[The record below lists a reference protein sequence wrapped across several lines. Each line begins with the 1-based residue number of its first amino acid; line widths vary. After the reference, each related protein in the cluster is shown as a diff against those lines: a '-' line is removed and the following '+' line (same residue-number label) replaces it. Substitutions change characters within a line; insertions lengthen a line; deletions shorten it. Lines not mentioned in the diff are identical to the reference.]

1 MSRFV
6 SPDLSRLPAPDALE
20 ALDFE
25 ALVAAR
31 LATLKTRAEAR
42 SFPYDVET
50 LESDPLVI
58 DQQTGAVHELMVRSR
73 VNDAVRAVL
82 LVTATGPQLDHIAA
96 TYYGISRLVVTPAT
110 GNQPAV
116 MEADADFRAR
126 IALAVEA
133 WSTAGPEGAY
143 IFHALEAD
151 GNVLDVAVYSEE
163 DEAVYANSTPVLAP
177 EVLVVVLSRVGNG
190 APSSELLARVL
201 TDLSAREV
209 RPIGDKV
216 VVEPATVVPYAVS
229 ATLKVRAG
237 ADASLLVDEARSRVE
252 AYVAAR
258 RRVGAIVQRLGL
270 GAALKVTDVEE
281 IVLSSPATDID
292 PGSKGAGHCTGI
304 TITADA
310 AEDSWR

>member
-6 SPDLSRLPAPDALE
+6 SPDLSRLPAPSALE

-31 LATLKTRAEAR
+31 LATLVERAEAR
-42 SFPYDVET
+42 SFPFDVET
-50 LESDPLVI
+50 LESDPLVV
-58 DQQTGAVHELMVRSR
+58 DQQTRAVHELTVRSR

-82 LVTATGPQLDHIAA
+82 LVTATGAQLDHIAA
-96 TYYGISRLVVTPAT
+96 TYYGISRLVLTPAT
-110 GNQPAV
+110 GNTPAV
-116 MEADADFRAR
+116 MEADADFRVR

-151 GNVLDVAVYSEE
+151 GTVLDVAVYSEE
-163 DEAVYANSTPVLAP
+163 DGALYSDDTPVLAP
-177 EVLVVVLSRVGNG
+177 EVLVIVLSRVGNG
-190 APSSELLARVL
+190 AASSELLARVL

-216 VVEPATVVPYAVS
+216 VVEPATILPYAVS

-237 ADASLLVDEARSRVE
+237 ADASLLVAEARSRVE
-252 AYVAAR
+252 AYVTTR

-281 IVLSSPATDID
+281 IVLSSPAADVD
-292 PGSKGAGHCTGI
+292 PGSKGAGYCTAI
-304 TITADA
+304 TITAEA

>member
-6 SPDLSRLPAPDALE
+6 SPDLSRLPAPSALE

-25 ALVAAR
+25 ALVTAR
-31 LATLKTRAEAR
+31 LATLKTRADAR
-42 SFPYDVET
+42 GFAYDVET
-50 LESDPLVI
+50 LESDPLVV
-58 DQQTGAVHELMVRSR
+58 DQQTGAVHELTVRSR

-82 LVTATGPQLDHIAA
+82 LVTATSAQLDHIAA
-96 TYYGISRLVVTPAT
+96 TYYGISRLVVAPAA

-163 DEAVYANSTPVLAP
+163 DGAVYADSTAVLAP

-190 APSSELLARVL
+190 APTEPLLAKVFA
-201 TDLSAREV
+201 DLSTRDRRPPPARRSRSPR
-209 RPIGDKV
+209 RPSPSAQPRGQAAARWRRPGGGPPHRLS
-216 VVEPATVVPYAVS
+216 PATAP
-229 ATLKVRAG
+229 R
-237 ADASLLVDEARSRVE
+237 RR
-252 AYVAAR
+252 AAR
-258 RRVGAIVQRLGL
+258 RPPRPAPSASRRPHR
-270 GAALKVTDVEE
+270 ARW
-281 IVLSSPATDID
+281 SPARRR
-292 PGSKGAGHCTGI
+292 PCRRS
-304 TITADA
+304 A
-310 AEDSWR
+310 APRAPRGR

>member
-6 SPDLSRLPAPDALE
+6 APDLSRLPAPSALE

-25 ALVAAR
+25 ALVTAR
-31 LATLKTRAEAR
+31 LGTLKTRAEAR
-42 SFPYDVET
+42 GFPYDVET

-82 LVTATGPQLDHIAA
+82 LVTATGVQLDHIAA
-96 TYYGISRLVVTPAT
+96 TYYGISRLVVTAAI

-116 MEADADFRAR
+116 TEADADFRAR

-151 GNVLDVAVYSEE
+151 GSVLDVAVYSEE
-163 DEAVYANSTPVLAP
+163 DGAVYANSTPVLAP

-190 APSSELLARVL
+190 TPSSELLANVL
-201 TDLSAREV
+201 ADLSGREV

-216 VVEPATVVPYAVS
+216 VVEPAIIVPYAVS

-237 ADASLLVDEARSRVE
+237 ADASLLVAEARSRVE

-281 IVLSSPATDID
+281 IVLSSPAADVD
-292 PGSKGAGHCTGI
+292 PGSKGAGFCTGI
-304 TITADA
+304 TITAEA

>member
-6 SPDLSRLPAPDALE
+6 SPDLSRLPAPSALE

-31 LATLKTRAEAR
+31 LATLVERAEAR

-82 LVTATGPQLDHIAA
+82 LVTATGAQLDHIAA

-110 GNQPAV
+110 GKTPAV
-116 MEADADFRAR
+116 MEADTDFRAR

-163 DEAVYANSTPVLAP
+163 DGALYSNSTPVLAP
-177 EVLVVVLSRVGNG
+177 EVLVVVLSRVGDG
-190 APSSELLARVL
+190 APNGPLLAKVL
-201 TDLSAREV
+201 ADLSGREV

-216 VVEPATVVPYAVS
+216 VVEPATILPYAVN

-237 ADASLLVDEARSRVE
+237 ADASLLVAEARSRVE

-281 IVLSSPATDID
+281 IVLASPAADVD
-292 PGSKGAGHCTGI
+292 PGSKGAGYCTGI
-304 TITADA
+304 TITAEA

>member
-6 SPDLSRLPAPDALE
+6 APDLSRLPAPDALE

-31 LATLKTRAEAR
+31 LAMLVDRATVR
-42 SFPYDVET
+42 GFGYDVET
-50 LESDPLVI
+50 LESDPLVV
-58 DQQTGAVHELMVRSR
+58 DQQTGAAHELMVRAR

-82 LVTATGPQLDHIAA
+82 LVTATGSQLDHIAA
-96 TYYGISRLVVTPAT
+96 TYYGISRLVVTPAAGST
-110 GNQPAV
+110 PAV
-116 MEADADFRAR
+116 LEADADFRAR

-151 GNVLDVAVYSEE
+151 GAVLDAAVYSEE
-163 DEAVYANSTPVLAP
+163 DGAVHAGGAPVLAP

-190 APSSELLARVL
+190 TPSDALVAKVL
-201 TDLSAREV
+201 SDLSGREV

-216 VVEPATVVPYAVS
+216 SVEKAAITSYTIA

-237 ADASLLVDEARSRVE
+237 ADPALLVAEARSRVE

-258 RRVGAIVQRLGL
+258 RRVGAIVQRLGI

-281 IVLSSPATDID
+281 IEIASPAADVD
-292 PGSKGAGHCTGI
+292 PGSKGAGFCAGI
-304 TITADA
+304 TITAEA
-310 AEDSWR
+310 AADSWR

>member
-25 ALVAAR
+25 ALVTAR
-31 LATLKTRAEAR
+31 LATLVERAQAR
-42 SFPYDVET
+42 GFPYDVET

-58 DQQTGAVHELMVRSR
+58 DQQTGAVHELTVRSR

-163 DEAVYANSTPVLAP
+163 DGAVYANATPVLAP
-177 EVLVVVLSRVGNG
+177 EVLVVVLSRLGNG
-190 APSSELLARVL
+190 TPSNALLAKVL
-201 TDLSAREV
+201 DDLSGREV

-216 VVEPATVVPYAVS
+216 VVEPATIVPYAVT
-229 ATLKVRAG
+229 ATLRVRAG
-237 ADASLLVDEARSRVE
+237 ADPALLAAEARSRVE
-252 AYVAAR
+252 AYVTAR
-258 RRVGAIVQRLGL
+258 RRVGAIVQKLGL

-281 IVLSSPATDID
+281 IVLTSPATDVD
-292 PGSKGAGHCTGI
+292 PGSKGAGFCTAI
-304 TITADA
+304 TITTEA